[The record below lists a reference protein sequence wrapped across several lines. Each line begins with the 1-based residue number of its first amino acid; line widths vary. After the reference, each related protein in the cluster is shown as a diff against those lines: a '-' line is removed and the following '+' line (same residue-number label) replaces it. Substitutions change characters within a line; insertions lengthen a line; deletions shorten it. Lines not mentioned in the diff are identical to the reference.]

1 MRGFGNLMFPSW
13 FILLGGSFVFLDVGP
28 PILFLAFPPFLG
40 CFGLFMIWQGFV
52 NTLVYQLKH
61 QLYTISQSLC
71 SYHLPMPKI
80 ETKSFGNN
88 QWEGST
94 STYEVRT
101 FFLLG
106 GRGVWIFFF
115 WVTLF
120 PMCFHHVPKRNP
132 QVLKLFPKT
141 FPIAPQI
148 YLTRFAQ
155 SSTLMY
161 INSKGRLEEE
171 GICWTLANWNYL

>member
-61 QLYTISQSLC
+61 KLYTISQSLC

-80 ETKSFGNN
+80 ETKSFGNKSFMQPMRRLN
-88 QWEGST
+88 KHLWGAYIFSFRGKGG
-94 STYEVRT
+94 VDL
-101 FFLLG
+101 FFLGNL
-106 GRGVWIFFF
+106 VPNVFSSCSQKESSSSKVVPQDIPNSPSDLSHTVCPKFNS
-115 WVTLF
+115 
-120 PMCFHHVPKRNP
+120 HVYKLKR
-132 QVLKLFPKT
+132 
-141 FPIAPQI
+141 
-148 YLTRFAQ
+148 
-155 SSTLMY
+155 
-161 INSKGRLEEE
+161 
-171 GICWTLANWNYL
+171 